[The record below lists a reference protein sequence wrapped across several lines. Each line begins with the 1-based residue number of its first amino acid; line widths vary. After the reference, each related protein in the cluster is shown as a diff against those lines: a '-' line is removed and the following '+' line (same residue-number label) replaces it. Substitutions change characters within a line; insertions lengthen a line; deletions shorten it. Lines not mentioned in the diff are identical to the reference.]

1 MIDKHIGGIKMA
13 EVNMKHAKKVYATLI
28 KTMDAQKLNYDK
40 LEEDLSIR
48 SGFNTEDFPVE
59 FLIIVD
65 AQREL
70 VKFLSRLPFNMSDD
84 KKIEG
89 AIATCVANKS
99 IVDGTFDYD
108 VSTGEVLFRLSTS
121 FKGEADITKEIIE
134 YIMLVS
140 VATIDRYNDLYYML
154 SKGNI
159 TLSEFIAKVN
169 A

>member
-1 MIDKHIGGIKMA
+1 
-13 EVNMKHAKKVYATLI
+13 
-28 KTMDAQKLNYDK
+28 
-40 LEEDLSIR
+40 
-48 SGFNTEDFPVE
+48 
-59 FLIIVD
+59 
-65 AQREL
+65 
-70 VKFLSRLPFNMSDD
+70 MSDD

-140 VATIDRYNDLYYML
+140 VATIDRYNDLYFML